1 VGLVEFLADLR
12 HDLARAQ
19 EQAAAAA
26 ELAPTSGGGR
36 LWLGVDEVT
45 VTLDVAHERTL
56 SGETSGK
63 ASGRF
68 LVFASAEASVKAGGA
83 TKRVGTQT
91 LTLTLK
97 PRVDTTVTDA
107 QGRSVTTTHGV
118 DVSGQLAAGEQPP
131 PPQPSPAPGP

>member
-63 ASGRF
+63 ASG
-68 LVFASAEASVKAGGA
+68 A